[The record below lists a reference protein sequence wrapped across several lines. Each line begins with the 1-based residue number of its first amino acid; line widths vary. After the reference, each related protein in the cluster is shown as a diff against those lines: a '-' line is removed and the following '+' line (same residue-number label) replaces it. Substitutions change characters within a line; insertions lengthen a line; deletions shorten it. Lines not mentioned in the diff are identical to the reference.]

1 MIAKVQ
7 HYVPQFLMRN
17 FGNGIKDQVWV
28 YDKSSDRSFA
38 SNVKNVASEGRFY
51 DFEHKGLAQSIEPWL
66 SELEGHARSAISVIL
81 EADSPLALEYE
92 QKQTLASFLAVQLT
106 RTKTF
111 REEWDSLPK
120 MLRAH
125 FEHTRDKA
133 APGSH
138 AEAFL
143 RDIPKNDLKEQTTI
157 HVLKA
162 PSIYADQFLTKDWV
176 LVATSTEY
184 PFLLGDNPLTRQNS
198 NDQGHR
204 GNLGLT
210 SPGVEIS
217 LPLSSTRA
225 LAMLCPTLTNAVHRC
240 ARSVS
245 NELKGDVNDPGGFVA
260 MSNTL
265 SSGRP
270 LQYSAANVENLNSL
284 QIVWSERY
292 IFSSSNDFDLARAMI
307 KDHPHL
313 KYGPRTTVA

>member
-1 MIAKVQ
+1 MLDLRLVRSSKRTL
-7 HYVPQFLMRN
+7 PWPLN
-17 FGNGIKDQVWV
+17 TS
-28 YDKSSDRSFA
+28 KSR
-38 SNVKNVASEGRFY
+38 
-51 DFEHKGLAQSIEPWL
+51 PWL
-66 SELEGHARSAISVIL
+66 HSLLSSSRDQDLPGGG
-81 EADSPLALEYE
+81 
-92 QKQTLASFLAVQLT
+92 
-106 RTKTF
+106 
-111 REEWDSLPK
+111 DSLPK

-125 FEHTRDKA
+125 FEQTRDKA
-133 APGSH
+133 VPGSH

-143 RDIPKNDLKEQTTI
+143 RDIPKNDLKEQTTT

-162 PSIYADQFLTKDWV
+162 PSIYADHFLTKDWV

-210 SPGVEIS
+210 SPGVEIY

-225 LAMLCPTLTNAVHRC
+225 LALLCPTLTNAVHRC
-240 ARSVS
+240 ARSVR
-245 NELKGDVNDPGGFVA
+245 NELKGDVNDPEGFVA

-292 IFSSSNDFDLARAMI
+292 IF
-307 KDHPHL
+307 
-313 KYGPRTTVA
+313 PRPMTSTSHEQ